1 MKNSLSRLSATAL
14 SLLLI
19 FSTSAANFVAA
30 ATTPVE
36 DLRERFLQEAAKKK
50 TLPPVRYIPSREYD
64 LRHVAL
70 DLKFDW
76 TAEVA
81 LGTATL
87 TFAPLLANT
96 RQATFNAALSAVNSV
111 KLADGKALQ
120 YKFDQSKEILTVEL
134 DRAYQPAQLVTIT
147 IDYRSGKAGGDSP
160 VGRAG
165 LQFIKPNER
174 DAARPRQIWSQGQP
188 ENNRYWFPSFDHPSD
203 FRTSE
208 LRATVEKPFTV
219 ISNGKL
225 VSTKDNKDNT
235 RTFHWKMDVPYT
247 NYLTSII
254 VGEYAAVEGKYE
266 NVPVVSY
273 VYPNEVAEG
282 RASTGRLP
290 EMVAHFSN
298 VTGLKYPY
306 NKYVQTMVRDF
317 GGAMENITATTMT
330 DTIIQDE
337 RALLTGDTEDI
348 QAHELAHQ
356 WFGDYVTCRD
366 WSDIWLN
373 ESFAT
378 FMEVVWEEKSDGR
391 DEALLQNKEH
401 QDGYFNTWRQGT
413 RRPVVTKNYANPDAV
428 FDTYAYP
435 RGGATLFMLR
445 AQLGEDNFWRA
456 VNYYLRKHANQPVTT
471 DDFRAAIE
479 ESTGQSMDVFFDQW
493 VYKMGHPI
501 FEITKSYDAAS
512 KTLKL
517 NVKQTQKRDETSDYP
532 QVELFQTPVD
542 VEIGTAAGT
551 KVERIYIAA
560 LPEQTVSIA
569 VDGEPVLI
577 NWDYQNSLIDEAKF
591 DKSVDE
597 LAFQLKN
604 DADVIGR
611 MWALGELRSKMRAAD
626 AAAADKQ
633 KALAALRAA
642 AASDKVWQI
651 RRDAVN
657 ALAPP
662 APQGPG
668 AILASLSGNI
678 PKPNFSP
685 ETVNVLLAAT
695 KDQRANVRAAAV
707 SQLGRLRDAKY
718 SDTFAVALSDQSYSV
733 IDAAANALGATK
745 TGQAYEQITR
755 LLDQNSWRDR
765 VRAAALNGLAAT
777 GDKRAM
783 EVGFKFADK
792 ANRANIRTAALGI
805 LAETGKGDERVFPL
819 LLESFK
825 KSLEGNDFNGIFS
838 GFTGFIKLGDPRGQQ
853 AFDLAKEKFKTQTG
867 LLGFITQLEGAFK
880 QATGNQQ
887 SKTAPQ

>member
-1 MKNSLSRLSATAL
+1 MKNRLPRFLATFVSLG
-14 SLLLI
+14 LI
-19 FSTSAANFVAA
+19 FSLNANLVAA
-30 ATTPVE
+30 SDPIE
-36 DLRERFLQEAAKKK
+36 DLREKFVQEAAKKK
-50 TLPPVRYIPSREYD
+50 PLPPVRYIPNREYD

-76 TAEVA
+76 NAEQA
-81 LGTATL
+81 NGTATL

-96 RQATFNAALSAVNSV
+96 KTATFNAALSAVNSV
-111 KLADGKALQ
+111 KLADGKPLQ
-120 YKFDQSKEILTVEL
+120 YKFDQAKETLTVEL
-134 DRAYQPAQLVTIT
+134 DRPYQPAQVIT
-147 IDYRSGKAGGDSP
+147 IVVDYRSGKTGGDSP

-165 LQFIKPNER
+165 LQFIKPN
-174 DAARPRQIWSQGQP
+174 DSNPNRPRQIWSQGQP

-208 LRATVEKPFTV
+208 LRATVEKPFMV
-219 ISNGKL
+219 ISNGRL
-225 VSTKDNKDNT
+225 LSTKENKDNT
-235 RTFHWKMDVPYT
+235 RTYHWKMDVPYT

-254 VGEYAAVEGKYE
+254 VGEYASVDGKYE
-266 NVPVVSY
+266 NIPVLSY

-282 RASTGRLP
+282 KASTGRLP
-290 EMVAHFSN
+290 QMVAAFSEI
-298 VTGLKYPY
+298 TGIKYPY

-391 DEALLQNKEH
+391 DEALLQNREH
-401 QDGYFNTWRQGT
+401 QEGYFGTWRQGT
-413 RRPVVTKNYANPDAV
+413 RRPIVTKNYADPDAV

-445 AQLGEDNFWRA
+445 AQLGEENFWRA
-456 VNYYLRKHANQPVTT
+456 VNYYLNKHAHQPVTT

-512 KTLKL
+512 KALKL

-542 VEIGTAAGT
+542 IEIGTASGT
-551 KVERIYIAA
+551 RVERVYLAA
-560 LPEQTVSIA
+560 LPEQTVTIS
-569 VDGEPVLI
+569 VDAEPTLV
-577 NWDYQNSLIDEAKF
+577 NWDYQNSLIDEVKF
-591 DKSVDE
+591 NKSIDE
-597 LAFQLKN
+597 LAYQLKN
-604 DADVIGR
+604 DPDVMGR
-611 MWALGELRSKMRAAD
+611 MWALGELRTRSRAAD
-626 AAAADKQ
+626 ASDADKQ
-633 KALAALRAA
+633 KVLAAL
-642 AASDKVWQI
+642 SGVISTDKVWQI

-662 APQGPG
+662 APQGAG
-668 AILASLSGNI
+668 AILASLSGNL
-678 PKPNFSP
+678 PKPNFSL
-685 ETVNVLLAAT
+685 ETINILLAAT
-695 KDQRANVRAAAV
+695 KDQRANVRAAAI

-718 SDTFAVALSDQSYSV
+718 ADTFSAALNDQSYTV

-745 TGQAYEQITR
+745 SPAAYDQISR

-765 VRAAALNGLAAT
+765 IRIAALNGLSAT

-783 EVGFKFADK
+783 ELGFKYTDKSFAP
-792 ANRANIRTAALGI
+792 NIRTAALGV
-805 LAETGKGDERVFPL
+805 LAETGKGDQRIFPL
-819 LLESFK
+819 VFENFK
-825 KSLEGNDFNGIFS
+825 KSLDSSDFNGIFS
-838 GFTGFIKLGDPRGQQ
+838 GFISLIKLGDPRGQQ
-853 AFDLAKEKFKTQTG
+853 AFDLAKEKFKTQA
-867 LLGFITQLEGAFK
+867 GFLNFINQMEGAFK
-880 QATGNQQ
+880 QATGGAAKPTGTN
-887 SKTAPQ
+887 PQ

>member
-1 MKNSLSRLSATAL
+1 MKNKLPRFLASFVSLG
-14 SLLLI
+14 LI
-19 FSTSAANFVAA
+19 FSLNANLVAA
-30 ATTPVE
+30 SDPVE
-36 DLRERFLQEAAKKK
+36 DLREKFVQEAAKKK
-50 TLPPVRYIPSREYD
+50 PLPPVRYIPSREYD

-76 TAEVA
+76 NAEQA
-81 LGTATL
+81 FGTATL

-96 RQATFNAALSAVNSV
+96 KTATFNAELGAVNSV

-120 YKFDQSKEILTVEL
+120 YKLDADKETLTVEL
-134 DRAYQPAQLVTIT
+134 DRAYQPNQTVTVA
-147 IDYRSGKAGGDSP
+147 IDYRSGKPKGGSP
-160 VGRAG
+160 IGGAA
-165 LQFIKPNER
+165 LTFIKPNDR
-174 DAARPRQIWSQGQP
+174 DANRPRQIWSQGQP

-208 LRATVEKPFTV
+208 LRATVEKPLMV

-225 VSTKDNKDNT
+225 VSTTENKDNT

-247 NYLTSII
+247 NYLTSVI
-254 VGEYAAVEGKYE
+254 VGEYATVEGKYQDI
-266 NVPVVSY
+266 PVLSY
-273 VYPNEVAEG
+273 VYPNELAEG
-282 RASTGRLP
+282 KASTGRLP
-290 EMVAHFSN
+290 QMVEHFSN

-306 NKYVQTMVRDF
+306 NKYVQTMVKDF

-373 ESFAT
+373 ESWAT

-391 DEALLQNKEH
+391 EEALLQNREH
-401 QDGYFNTWRQGT
+401 QDAYFGTWRQGT

-445 AQLGEDNFWRA
+445 SQLGEDNFWRA
-456 VNYYLRKHANQPVTT
+456 VNYYLKKHANQPVTT
-471 DDFRAAIE
+471 DDFRSAIE
-479 ESTGQSMDVFFDQW
+479 ESTGQSMDIFFDQW
-493 VYKMGHPI
+493 IYKMGHPI
-501 FEITKSYDAAS
+501 FEVSKSYDAAS

-532 QVELFQTPVD
+532 QVELFQTSVD
-542 VEIGTAAGT
+542 VEIGTASGT
-551 KVERIYIAA
+551 RVERIQLAA

-569 VDGEPVLI
+569 VDAEPTLV
-577 NWDYQNSLIDEAKF
+577 NWDYQNSLIDEVKF
-591 DKSVDE
+591 DKSIDE
-597 LAFQLKN
+597 LAYQLKN
-604 DADVIGR
+604 DPDVMGR
-611 MWALGELRSKMRAAD
+611 MWALGELRTKSRAAG
-626 AAAADKQ
+626 ASEADKQ
-633 KALAALRAA
+633 KALAAFSAA
-642 AASDKVWQI
+642 IAGDKVWQI
-651 RRDAVN
+651 RRDAIN
-657 ALAPP
+657 ALAP
-662 APQGPG
+662 AGPQGPA
-668 AILASLSGNI
+668 AILASISGNL

-685 ETVNVLLAAT
+685 ETINLLLTAT
-695 KDQRANVRAAAV
+695 KDQRANVRQAAI

-718 SDTFAVALSDQSYSV
+718 ADTFAAALNDRSYSV

-745 TGQAYEQITR
+745 TPQAYDQIAR

-765 VRAAALNGLAAT
+765 VRIAALNGLSAT

-783 EVGFKFADK
+783 ETGFKYTDK
-792 ANRANIRTAALGI
+792 ANPANIRTAALGV

-819 LLESFK
+819 LFESFK
-825 KSLEGNDFNGIFS
+825 RSLESSDFNGIFS
-838 GFTGFIKLGDPRGQQ
+838 GFTSFIKLGDPRGQQ
-853 AFDLAKEKFKTQTG
+853 AFDLAKEKFKTQAG
-867 LLGFITQLEGAFK
+867 LLNFISQLEGAFK
-880 QATGNQQ
+880 QVSGGAT
-887 SKTAPQ
+887 KTPAANPQ